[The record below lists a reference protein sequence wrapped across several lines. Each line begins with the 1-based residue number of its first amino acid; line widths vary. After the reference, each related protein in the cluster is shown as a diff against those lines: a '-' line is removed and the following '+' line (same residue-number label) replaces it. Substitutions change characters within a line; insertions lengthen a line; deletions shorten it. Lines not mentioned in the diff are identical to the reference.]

1 MVSIPSSFGQLK
13 QSEQTYSS
21 RSAGLRNTESGF
33 TLIELLIALAI
44 SAVIAVLG
52 YQAVSSV
59 VSVQTRTEAHAA
71 KMEQLQ
77 RAIWWMEQDLIQ
89 LAPRTI
95 QDGLG
100 ATLPALQYRDDL
112 GLEFTRIAEFPT
124 PYGMGGLLRV
134 AYQLDD
140 GVLYRL
146 VWPVLD
152 RAPDTQPTRL
162 PVLDGVQAF
171 DVRLLNARN
180 EHVTSWPGE
189 QQPLTDL
196 PKLTEVH
203 LKIEGMGEMTRLF
216 MGAEM
221 EAPAT
226 TSTIETGSTGAIEEE
241 SAQ

>member
-1 MVSIPSSFGQLK
+1 MVSRQLTFVAPG
-13 QSEQTYSS
+13 ER
-21 RSAGLRNTESGF
+21 RSTQSGF

-77 RAIWWMEQDLIQ
+77 RAVWWMEQDLIQ

-100 ATLPALQYRDDL
+100 AVLPALQYRGDL

-162 PVLDGVQAF
+162 PVLEGVQAF
-171 DVRLLNARN
+171 EVRLLNAQN
-180 EHVTSWPGE
+180 EYVTNWPGE
-189 QQPLTDL
+189 QQRLTDL
-196 PKLTEVH
+196 PKLTEVR
-203 LKIEGMGEMTRLF
+203 LEIEGMGEMTRLF

-221 EAPAT
+221 EASAKAPV
-226 TSTIETGSTGAIEEE
+226 TSTQGE

>member
-1 MVSIPSSFGQLK
+1 MVSRQLTFIAPV
-13 QSEQTYSS
+13 ER
-21 RSAGLRNTESGF
+21 RSTQSGF

-59 VSVQTRTEAHAA
+59 VSVQTRTEDHAA

-77 RAIWWMEQDLIQ
+77 RAVWWMEQDLIQ

-100 ATLPALQYRDDL
+100 AVLPALQYRGDL

-140 GVLYRL
+140 GMLYRL

-162 PVLDGVQAF
+162 PVLEGVQAF
-171 DVRLLNARN
+171 EVRLLNAQN
-180 EHVTSWPGE
+180 QYVTNWPGE
-189 QQPLTDL
+189 QQLLTDL
-196 PKLTEVH
+196 PKLTEVR
-203 LKIEGMGEMTRLF
+203 LEIDGMGEMTRLF

-221 EAPAT
+221 EALAKNPV
-226 TSTIETGSTGAIEEE
+226 TSTEGET
-241 SAQ
+241 AQ